1 MQLKK
6 IISIGLIA
14 SLVSPV
20 LTTGKV
26 LAEETQTPVDTSKQ
40 EISVVPDIEFQRLI
54 RTMLRLPDD
63 AVITKE
69 VMENLTNLSIGSSKI
84 TDFTGLE
91 FAINVTNIRINDQKL
106 DSSTFPDLSGL
117 SLLTHI
123 DLDRTESDNV
133 IIEKLANITSLQSI
147 NIQRNPQITDVSV
160 LAKLP
165 NLQAL
170 NIQFNGVSDFTW
182 VKNAPKL
189 TRLSA
194 TGQNTGRDNA
204 AVNLMRSKL
213 IYDSERKT
221 ITLPFAEFPKQL
233 TNFDGYTP
241 PFSTALSDT
250 YFVFDGVEM
259 GADRLTIDTNGLT
272 INQIEPDAYENATS
286 FIYNA
291 RYNNP
296 FGTYEIPAGF
306 TFYAISAGTYY
317 QSFAIEN
324 DPIAGAPVNV
334 RYVDEE
340 NNELA
345 PVEELNGNVNED
357 YQAQEKEI
365 PDWVLKE
372 VPDNAS
378 GLFTTEAQTVTYV
391 YEKKAGESV
400 TVEYITEDGEV
411 LAPPDELNGKLGE
424 SYSTIPKVVENWS
437 LKVTPDNANGT
448 FSKDAQLVTYVYEKE
463 EGAPV
468 TVYYQDEAGNEL
480 APAEQLSG
488 KLDFP
493 YSTSG
498 KELAGWVVKE
508 IPTNA
513 EGLFTNKT
521 QTVVYIYEKATA
533 APITVYYQDEEG
545 HDLIPSEQVDGKL
558 DAPYEASSK
567 EIAGWVLK
575 TSPENAKGLFTD
587 KAQNIIY
594 IYKKASGAPVTVD
607 YQDTEG
613 SKLIPSEQLNG
624 QLDATYETMAKSF
637 VGWKL
642 KEVPTNAKGL
652 FTSKTQSVV
661 YIYQKQQTGSSISQI
676 QPPFKKA
683 NQLPITSKASKNSL
697 PETGEKQSLN
707 YSLAGVGIMGLA
719 VLAILRKRTKN
730 K

>member
-1 MQLKK
+1 MFMQLKK

-26 LAEETQTPVDTSKQ
+26 IAEETQTSVDTSNQ
-40 EISVVPDIEFQRLI
+40 EISVVPDVEFQRLI
-54 RTMLRLPDD
+54 RTTLRLADD
-63 AVITKE
+63 AIVTKE
-69 VMENLTNLSIGSSKI
+69 VMENLTSLSIGSSKI

-91 FAINVTNIRINDQKL
+91 YAINVTNIRINGQTL
-106 DSSTFPDLSGL
+106 DSSLFPDLSSL

-123 DLDRTESDNV
+123 DLDRTDSDNV

-170 NIQFNGVSDFTW
+170 NIQFNGVSDFRW
-182 VKNAPKL
+182 VNDAPKL

-296 FGTYEIPAGF
+296 FGTYEIPVGF

-324 DPIAGAPVNV
+324 DPISGAPVNV
-334 RYVDEE
+334 HYVDEE

-345 PVEELNGNVNED
+345 PVEELNGNVNES
-357 YQAQEKEI
+357 YQAQEKDI

-372 VPDNAS
+372 VPDNVS
-378 GLFTTEAQTVTYV
+378 GLFTTDVQTVTYV
-391 YEKKAGESV
+391 YEKKAGE
-400 TVEYITEDGEV
+400 
-411 LAPPDELNGKLGE
+411 
-424 SYSTIPKVVENWS
+424 
-437 LKVTPDNANGT
+437 
-448 FSKDAQLVTYVYEKE
+448 
-463 EGAPV
+463 PV
-468 TVYYQDEAGNEL
+468 
-480 APAEQLSG
+480 
-488 KLDFP
+488 
-493 YSTSG
+493 
-498 KELAGWVVKE
+498 
-508 IPTNA
+508 
-513 EGLFTNKT
+513 
-521 QTVVYIYEKATA
+521 
-533 APITVYYQDEEG
+533 TVYYQDEEG
-545 HDLIPSEQVDGKL
+545 HDIIPSEQLDGKL
-558 DAPYEASSK
+558 DAPYEASIK

-575 TSPENAKGLFTD
+575 TSPENTKGLFTD
-587 KAQNIIY
+587 KAQTIVY
-594 IYKKASGAPVTVD
+594 IYEKANGAPVTVD

-613 SKLIPSEQLNG
+613 SKLSPSEQLTG

-637 VGWKL
+637 IGWEL
-642 KEVPTNAKGL
+642 KQVPTNAKGL
-652 FTSKTQSVV
+652 FTSENQSVV
-661 YIYQKQQTGSSISQI
+661 YIYQKQQPGTSISQI
-676 QPPFKKA
+676 QPPFKTA
-683 NQLPITSKASKNSL
+683 NPLPATAKVSKNSL

>member
-1 MQLKK
+1 MFMQLKK

-26 LAEETQTPVDTSKQ
+26 IAEETQTSVDTSNQ
-40 EISVVPDIEFQRLI
+40 EISVVPDVEFQRLI
-54 RTMLRLPDD
+54 RTTLRLADD
-63 AVITKE
+63 AIVTKE
-69 VMENLTNLSIGSSKI
+69 VMENLTSLSIGSSKI

-91 FAINVTNIRINDQKL
+91 YAINVTNIRINGQAL
-106 DSSTFPDLSGL
+106 DSSLFPDLSGL

-160 LAKLP
+160 LANLP

-170 NIQFNGVSDFTW
+170 NIQFNGVSDFRW
-182 VKNAPKL
+182 VNDAPKL

-296 FGTYEIPAGF
+296 FGTYEIPVGF

-334 RYVDEE
+334 HYVDEE

-345 PVEELNGNVNED
+345 PVEKLNGNVNES
-357 YQAQEKEI
+357 YQAQEKDI

-372 VPDNAS
+372 VPDNVS
-378 GLFTTEAQTVTYV
+378 GLFTTDVQTVTYV
-391 YEKKAGESV
+391 YEKK
-400 TVEYITEDGEV
+400 DGE
-411 LAPPDELNGKLGE
+411 
-424 SYSTIPKVVENWS
+424 
-437 LKVTPDNANGT
+437 
-448 FSKDAQLVTYVYEKE
+448 
-463 EGAPV
+463 PV

-493 YSTSG
+493 YSTSE

-508 IPTNA
+508 VPANA
-513 EGLFTNKT
+513 EGLFTDKN

-533 APITVYYQDEEG
+533 APITVYFQDEEG
-545 HDLIPSEQVDGKL
+545 HDLIPSEQLDGKL
-558 DAPYEASSK
+558 DAPYEASIK

-575 TSPENAKGLFTD
+575 TSPENTKGLFTD
-587 KAQNIIY
+587 KAQTIVY
-594 IYKKASGAPVTVD
+594 IYEKANGAPVTVD

-613 SKLIPSEQLNG
+613 SKLSPSEQLTG

-637 VGWKL
+637 IGWEL
-642 KEVPTNAKGL
+642 KQVPTNAKGL
-652 FTSKTQSVV
+652 FTSENQSVV
-661 YIYQKQQTGSSISQI
+661 YIYQKQQPGTSISQI
-676 QPPFKKA
+676 QPPFKTA
-683 NQLPITSKASKNSL
+683 NPLPATAKVSKNSL

>member
-1 MQLKK
+1 MFMQLKK

-26 LAEETQTPVDTSKQ
+26 IAEETQTSVDTSNQ
-40 EISVVPDIEFQRLI
+40 EISVVPDVEFQRLI
-54 RTMLRLPDD
+54 RTTLRLPDD
-63 AVITKE
+63 AIVTKE
-69 VMENLTNLSIGSSKI
+69 VMENLTSLSIGSSKI

-91 FAINVTNIRINDQKL
+91 YAINVTNIRINGQTL
-106 DSSTFPDLSGL
+106 DSSLFPDLSSL

-123 DLDRTESDNV
+123 DLDRTDSDNV

-170 NIQFNGVSDFTW
+170 NIQFNGVSDFRW
-182 VKNAPKL
+182 VNDAPKL

-204 AVNLMRSKL
+204 AVNVMRSKL

-296 FGTYEIPAGF
+296 FGTYEIPVGF

-334 RYVDEE
+334 HYVDEE

-345 PVEELNGNVNED
+345 PVEELNGNVNES
-357 YQAQEKEI
+357 YQAQEKDI

-372 VPDNAS
+372 VPDNVS
-378 GLFTTEAQTVTYV
+378 GLFTTDVQTVTYV
-391 YEKKAGESV
+391 YEKKAGE
-400 TVEYITEDGEV
+400 
-411 LAPPDELNGKLGE
+411 
-424 SYSTIPKVVENWS
+424 
-437 LKVTPDNANGT
+437 
-448 FSKDAQLVTYVYEKE
+448 
-463 EGAPV
+463 PV
-468 TVYYQDEAGNEL
+468 
-480 APAEQLSG
+480 
-488 KLDFP
+488 
-493 YSTSG
+493 
-498 KELAGWVVKE
+498 
-508 IPTNA
+508 
-513 EGLFTNKT
+513 
-521 QTVVYIYEKATA
+521 
-533 APITVYYQDEEG
+533 TVYYQDEEG
-545 HDLIPSEQVDGKL
+545 HDIIPSEQLDGKL
-558 DAPYEASSK
+558 DAPYEASIK

-575 TSPENAKGLFTD
+575 TSPENTKGLFTD
-587 KAQNIIY
+587 KPQTIVY
-594 IYKKASGAPVTVD
+594 IYEKANGAPVTVD

-613 SKLIPSEQLNG
+613 SKLSPSEQLTG

-637 VGWKL
+637 VGWEL
-642 KEVPTNAKGL
+642 KEVPTNAKGQ
-652 FTSKTQSVV
+652 FTSENQSVV
-661 YIYQKQQTGSSISQI
+661 YIYQKQQPGTSISQI
-676 QPPFKKA
+676 QPPFKTA
-683 NQLPITSKASKNSL
+683 NPLPATAKVSKNSL

>member
-26 LAEETQTPVDTSKQ
+26 IAEETQTSVDTSNQ
-40 EISVVPDIEFQRLI
+40 EISVVPDVEFQRLI
-54 RTMLRLPDD
+54 RTTLRLPDD
-63 AVITKE
+63 VIVTKE
-69 VMENLTNLSIGSSKI
+69 VMENLTSLSIGNSKI

-91 FAINVTNIRINDQKL
+91 YAINVTNIRINGQTL
-106 DSSTFPDLSGL
+106 DSSLFPDLSSL

-123 DLDRTESDNV
+123 DLDRTDSDNL

-160 LAKLP
+160 LANLP

-170 NIQFNGVSDFTW
+170 NIQFNGVSDFRW
-182 VKNAPKL
+182 VNDAPKL

-204 AVNLMRSKL
+204 AVNMMRSKL

-241 PFSTALSDT
+241 SFSTALSDT

-296 FGTYEIPAGF
+296 FGTYEIPVGF

-334 RYVDEE
+334 HYVDEE

-345 PVEELNGNVNED
+345 PVEELNGNVNES
-357 YQAQEKEI
+357 YQAQEKDI

-372 VPDNAS
+372 VPDNVS
-378 GLFTTEAQTVTYV
+378 GLFTTDLQTVTYV
-391 YEKKAGESV
+391 YEKK
-400 TVEYITEDGEV
+400 DGV
-411 LAPPDELNGKLGE
+411 
-424 SYSTIPKVVENWS
+424 
-437 LKVTPDNANGT
+437 
-448 FSKDAQLVTYVYEKE
+448 
-463 EGAPV
+463 PV

-493 YSTSG
+493 YSTSE

-508 IPTNA
+508 VPANE
-513 EGLFTNKT
+513 EGLFTDKA

-545 HDLIPSEQVDGKL
+545 HDIIPSEQLDGKL
-558 DAPYEASSK
+558 DAPYEASIK

-575 TSPENAKGLFTD
+575 TSPENTKGLFTD
-587 KAQNIIY
+587 KAQTIVY
-594 IYKKASGAPVTVD
+594 IYEKANGAPVTVD

-613 SKLIPSEQLNG
+613 SKLSPSEQLTG

-637 VGWKL
+637 IGWEL
-642 KEVPTNAKGL
+642 KQVPTNAKGL
-652 FTSKTQSVV
+652 FTSENQSVV
-661 YIYQKQQTGSSISQI
+661 YIYQKQQPGTSISQI
-676 QPPFKKA
+676 QPPF
-683 NQLPITSKASKNSL
+683 NTGNPLPATAKVSKNSL